1 MVLINTNTIC
11 SQKFDCLGQNLPLRL
26 FHDSTLQNFRR
37 ITLLDID
44 CLLKK
49 DRAGI
54 RSLIYEVDGSSR
66 HLNSTGENPLV
77 NLQPIESL
85 STEGRNQGGMDVND
99 LMRESTYDS
108 FRNHD
113 QEARQ
118 NDKIR
123 IDLLQPLKESL
134 IKGCSALKGLGDK
147 TSPSTP

>member
-1 MVLINTNTIC
+1 MILINTNTIC
-11 SQKFDCLGQNLPLRL
+11 SQKLDCLGQDLPLRL
-26 FHDSTLQNFRR
+26 FHDSTLQNLRR

-77 NLQPIESL
+77 NLQSIESL

-99 LMRESTYDS
+99 LMRESTYNS

-118 NDKIR
+118 ND
-123 IDLLQPLKESL
+123 
-134 IKGCSALKGLGDK
+134 
-147 TSPSTP
+147 